1 MKQVFALH
9 DQRIFWDE
17 VDQEF
22 WVYGQVFTCIKAFS
36 ADRRQFMRVSK
47 NIAFRSPLEALEE
60 VMTRVYG
67 HKQDERQIKRLAFT
81 ALCLMAED

>member
-9 DQRIFWDE
+9 DQVIYWDE

-22 WVYGQVFTCIKAFS
+22 WVYGKVSACIKAFP
-36 ADRRQFMRVSK
+36 ADRRLYMRVSK
-47 NIAFRSPLEALEE
+47 NVAFRSPLEALEE

-67 HKQDERQIKRLAFT
+67 HKQDERQVKRLAFT
-81 ALCLMAED
+81 ALCLMAEA

>member
-9 DQRIFWDE
+9 DQAIYWDE

-22 WVYGQVFTCIKAFS
+22 WVYGQVFTCIKAFP
-36 ADRRQFMRVSK
+36 ADRREFTRASK
-47 NIAFRSPLEALEE
+47 NVAFRSPLAALEE

-67 HKQDERQIKRLAFT
+67 HKQDERQIKRLAYT
-81 ALCLMAED
+81 ALCLMAEA

>member
-9 DQRIFWDE
+9 DQAIYWDE
-17 VDQEF
+17 AGQEF
-22 WVYGQVFTCIKAFS
+22 WVYGQVFTCIEAFE
-36 ADRRQFMRVSK
+36 ADRRRYMRVSK
-47 NIAFRSPLEALEE
+47 NVAFRSPLEALEE